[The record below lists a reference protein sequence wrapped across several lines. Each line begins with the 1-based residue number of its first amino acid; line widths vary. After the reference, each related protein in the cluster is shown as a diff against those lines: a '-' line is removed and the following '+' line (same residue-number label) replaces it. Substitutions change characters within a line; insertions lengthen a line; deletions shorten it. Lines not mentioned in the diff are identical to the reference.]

1 MLPQLLHDPHMLT
14 AREDRR
20 VFLVSASML
29 SAASVV
35 AVSVSGRGDFSGSV
49 GGRAHIAQVPVLID
63 LA

>member
-1 MLPQLLHDPHMLT
+1 MLT

-35 AVSVSGRGDFSGSV
+35 AVSVSGRGDFSGSA

>member
-1 MLPQLLHDPHMLT
+1 MLPQLLHGPHMLT

-35 AVSVSGRGDFSGSV
+35 AVSVSGPGRVATSV
-49 GGRAHIAQVPVLID
+49 AAFVAGRTSAKFPS
-63 LA
+63 